1 MNFIPLLL
9 VFVPIF
15 TAVILYLFKTTKY
28 TGFVFV
34 GQVITIALFILY
46 VINLP
51 SELTHLLIIGGTDQL
66 IRISFYN
73 DLTSISFISLTLLM
87 WFVILLYT
95 YNTNRKETKFLFFLM
110 FLEGIFLGLLQTNDL
125 FNMFV
130 FLELIAILVTIL
142 ISYKKTGSSFRA
154 AIYYLLLNTVA
165 AMLFLVGIVLIY
177 YTYGNINIQVVMNMM
192 ADHSDTMTIKFAY
205 VLMLSGISV
214 KAALFPLFTW
224 LPKAHGVAQSTIS
237 ALLSGLVVKGALYML
252 IRINHQM
259 FQAANYQTEDML
271 FWIGAVT
278 AIVGVMF
285 ALSQKD
291 IKQILAYHTVS
302 QVGIMM
308 MGLSAITGLSF
319 FGGFLHIFNHAL
331 FKSLLFLGAGVVIKA
346 YNTKKVYDIHG
357 VMKTMPWTGVLLIV
371 GMLSISGA
379 PLFNGFVSK
388 SLIKYAFKTD
398 VLKMVLFTIINI
410 GTVTSFIKFSTI
422 LFGPKHVIRRSRHFK
437 QHLGMSILAALCL
450 AMGIFY
456 LPLGNLYGMDLSY
469 VHLWELMSFVDYL
482 IYAGIA
488 YLFYHFIIHKDFV
501 FIQKIR
507 GFQMTFENANFLY
520 VAYIIMIGLVVLL

>member
-1 MNFIPLLL
+1 MNYIPLLL

-28 TGFVFV
+28 TWFAFI
-34 GQVITIALFILY
+34 GQIITVALFIVY

-51 SELTHLLIIGGTDQL
+51 DYLTHLLIIGGTDEL

-73 DLTSISFISLTLLM
+73 DITSISFVALTLFM

-165 AMLFLVGIVLIY
+165 AMMFLVGIILIY

-192 ADHSDTMTIKFAY
+192 ADHSDTMTIKLAY

-259 FQAANYQTEDML
+259 FQGANYGTEDML
-271 FWIGAVT
+271 FWIGTIT
-278 AIVGVMF
+278 AIIGVIF

-291 IKQILAYHTVS
+291 LKQILAYHTVS
-302 QVGIMM
+302 QVGLMI
-308 MGLSAITGLSF
+308 MGLSQITGLSF
-319 FGGFLHIFNHAL
+319 FGGFLHIFNHAF
-331 FKSLLFLGAGVVIKA
+331 FKSLLFMGAGVVIKV
-346 YNTKKVYDIHG
+346 YNTKKVYEIRG
-357 VMKTMPWTGVLLIV
+357 VMKTMPWTGILLVI

-388 SLIKYAFKTD
+388 SLIKYAFKED
-398 VLKMVLFTIINI
+398 IVKMILFTFVNI

-422 LFGPKHVIRRSRHFK
+422 LFGPKQSLRKRRNMK
-437 QHLGMSILAALCL
+437 QHFGMSIIALACIAIGVL
-450 AMGIFY
+450 Y
-456 LPLGNLYGMDLSY
+456 LPFGQLYGVDLSY
-469 VHLWELMSFVDYL
+469 VHLWEVMSFVDYF
-482 IYAGIA
+482 IYVGIG
-488 YLFYHFIIHKDFV
+488 YLFYHYVIHKDFT

-507 GFQMTFENANFLY
+507 GFSMTFENANFLY
-520 VAYIIMIGLVVLL
+520 LAYIIVIGFVVLL